1 MAATNGGTV
10 INDKTGTIN
19 IDASYG
25 QPFYADASSTVI
37 NYGQVCFGD
46 NCQNSEEYNPTDEYV
61 SSAYFDGLIAD
72 TGETVDLAKNT
83 SIMGDVGNN
92 GTVNGD
98 LIVIKSDDYTLTNN
112 ASGTINNKIEIDNG
126 TLDNKGT
133 VNSVTLN
140 GGTFNNTGTVD
151 ALVTVNNGTFNNLAG
166 GEVNRGGKLSN
177 NAVVNNSG
185 TGLSATPEKAHT
197 PARSILTTT
206 RYSTTAAS

>member
-1 MAATNGGTV
+1 
-10 INDKTGTIN
+10 
-19 IDASYG
+19 
-25 QPFYADASSTVI
+25 
-37 NYGQVCFGD
+37 
-46 NCQNSEEYNPTDEYV
+46 
-61 SSAYFDGLIAD
+61 
-72 TGETVDLAKNT
+72 
-83 SIMGDVGNN
+83 MGDVGNN

-185 TGLSATPEKAHT
+185 TGLGYAGEGIRQH
-197 PARSILTTT
+197 ARS
-206 RYSTTAAS
+206 